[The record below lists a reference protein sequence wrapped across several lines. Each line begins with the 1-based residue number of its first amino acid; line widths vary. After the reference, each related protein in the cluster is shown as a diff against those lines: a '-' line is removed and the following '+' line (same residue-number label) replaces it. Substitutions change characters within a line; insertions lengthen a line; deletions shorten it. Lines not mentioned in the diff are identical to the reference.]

1 MRIEK
6 EKRCYMLEIGVRR
19 LLVYRIN
26 NRPTLVFSFVTVQQL
41 YYGETQMDRFE
52 ILESS
57 QLQLFSPK
65 SKCRVRYGRDESG

>member
-1 MRIEK
+1 
-6 EKRCYMLEIGVRR
+6 MLEIGVRR

>member
-26 NRPTLVFSFVTVQQL
+26 NRPTLVFSFVRVQQL
-41 YYGETQMDRFE
+41 YYGETQMDG
-52 ILESS
+52 L
-57 QLQLFSPK
+57 K
-65 SKCRVRYGRDESG
+65 Y